1 MMHGQKKS
9 DSLVVAAKSAN
20 KPTQVGA
27 ESMERRG
34 EAKGNMVEQRTRRTQ
49 SRESVSQRLDH
60 VRQRAKTKKKERFTA
75 LLHHVD
81 IEMLTQAFYRLKRS
95 AAVGVDG
102 MPWVVYEQDLGANLV
117 DLHQRIQ
124 SNTYRAKPS
133 RRVYIPKPDGR
144 KRPLGVASLEDK
156 IVQGALVE
164 VLNAIYEQDFVGISY
179 GFRPGRG
186 QHDALDALA
195 VGIKR
200 TKVNW
205 ILDAD
210 ISRFFDTVS
219 WKHLI
224 RFLEHR
230 IGDVRVIRLITKWL
244 KAGFMEDGVVTVTT
258 EGTPQGA
265 VISPLLANIYLH
277 YVFDLWAQQW
287 RKRCARGNVML
298 IRYADDLVCGF
309 EKADDAER
317 FQEVLRERMG
327 QFSLTLHPEKTRL
340 LEFGRFAAVNRK
352 KRGLPKPE
360 TFNFLGFTHIC
371 GRDRKGGFQL
381 NRKSR
386 RDRMRAKLLEV
397 KADLKRLLHYSIPD
411 QGKWLR
417 QVVSGYFAYHAV
429 PTNSRSLGAFRH
441 HVVDLWRRTLQRR
454 SQKDRT
460 TWKRIAKIADAWL
473 PKPHVLHP
481 WPEVRFAANHPRWE
495 PGA

>member
-1 MMHGQKKS
+1 
-9 DSLVVAAKSAN
+9 
-20 KPTQVGA
+20 
-27 ESMERRG
+27 
-34 EAKGNMVEQRTRRTQ
+34 
-49 SRESVSQRLDH
+49 
-60 VRQRAKTKKKERFTA
+60 VRQRAKVKKKERFTA

-81 IEMLTQAFYRLKRS
+81 TELLTHAFYGLKRS

-102 MPWVVYEQDLGANLV
+102 MPWVVYEQNLGANLA
-117 DLHQRIQ
+117 DLHQRIH
-124 SNTYRAKPS
+124 SNAYRAKPS

-144 KRPLGVASLEDK
+144 KRPLGIASLEDK

-195 VGIKR
+195 VGITR

-210 ISRFFDTVS
+210 ISKFFDTVS

-230 IGDVRVIRLITKWL
+230 IGDVRVIRLIGKWL
-244 KAGFMEDGVVTVTT
+244 KAGYMEDGVVTETV

-265 VISPLLANIYLH
+265 VISPLLSNIYLH

-287 RKRCARGNVML
+287 RRRCAHGNVIL
-298 IRYADDLVCGF
+298 IRYADDVVCGF
-309 EKADDAER
+309 EKAEDANC
-317 FQEVLRERMG
+317 FLAALRERMG
-327 QFSLTLHPEKTRL
+327 KFSLTLHLEKTRL
-340 LEFGRFAAVNRK
+340 LEFGRFAAANRK

-371 GRDRKGGFQL
+371 DRSRKGGFQL
-381 NRKSR
+381 KRKSR
-386 RDRMRAKLLEV
+386 RDRMQAKLTEV
-397 KADLKRLLHYSIPD
+397 KADLKRMMHYSIPD

-417 QVVSGYFAYHAV
+417 QVVSGYFAYHSV

-441 HVVDLWRRTLQRR
+441 HVRDLWRRALKRR

-460 TWKRIAKIADAWL
+460 TWERITKIADAWL
-473 PKPHVLHP
+473 PKPRVLHP
-481 WPEVRFAANHPRWE
+481 WPEARFIANHPRWE